1 MQASSSQAL
10 ASLRHSQH
18 TRGPFGRP
26 DSQACKHQCVERAIF
41 APPLSH
47 ALPGARL
54 EIAALVVEAHIRRGA
69 DALAS
74 RWFVAR
80 CHPAFIRTSAA
91 TNLSS
96 RHSLIARGSR
106 LEQEFRFSS
115 GLFLRSASRA

>member
-10 ASLRHSQH
+10 ARWRHSQH
-18 TRGPFGRP
+18 TCDPFGRS
-26 DSQACKHQCVERAIF
+26 DSQACEKQCVERATF

-54 EIAALVVEAHIRRGA
+54 EIVALLVEAHIQRGA
-69 DALAS
+69 DAPAS

-91 TNLSS
+91 TNLSF

-106 LEQEFRFSS
+106 LEHDFCFSCVLS
-115 GLFLRSASRA
+115 LRSASRA